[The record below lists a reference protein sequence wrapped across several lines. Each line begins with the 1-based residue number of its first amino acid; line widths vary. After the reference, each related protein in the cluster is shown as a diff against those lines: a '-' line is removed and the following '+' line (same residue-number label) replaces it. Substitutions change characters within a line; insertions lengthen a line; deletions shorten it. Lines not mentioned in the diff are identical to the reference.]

1 VNGGMVSTHFHP
13 QRLLPRYSGLI
24 SRLSRSPGGL
34 KFYLAP
40 LGPLVNSHE
49 HSTSENP
56 TSLDL
61 ELARVVVCGF
71 PRTGTTFLQTAI
83 QDVFEDSTACWKNHD
98 VLAIPRY
105 LRRGIPTV
113 VTLREPLA
121 TAVSWSI
128 YNADEPKETL
138 LAGRLLTYASWHEQI
153 PRYLESRLLRLKR
166 FEDFRDHPFEI
177 LSPVLQQIA
186 AEEEL
191 HHVDARQINEELE
204 HSNAE
209 HGISVLHGNTP
220 SIDRRELRE
229 QYVKLSSRPRVAE
242 ALERATVIFSDLN
255 TLSLHR
261 PSLDPV
267 SLAAAQPTHTLGT
280 GAATLTGIVA
290 SGAAGAGLLLRL
302 LGD

>member
-1 VNGGMVSTHFHP
+1 MTTHFHP
-13 QRLLPRYSGLI
+13 QRLLPRYSGLVSI
-24 SRLSRSPGGL
+24 LSRVPGGL
-34 KFYLAP
+34 KYTLGP
-40 LGPLVNSHE
+40 LGPLVYSHE
-49 HSTSENP
+49 RSTSENP
-56 TSLDL
+56 SFLDL

-128 YNADEPKETL
+128 YNADEPKESL
-138 LAGRLLTYASWHEQI
+138 LAGRLLTYASWHEQV

-166 FEDFRDHPFEI
+166 FEDFREHPFET

-191 HHVDARQINEELE
+191 HHVDANLINEELE

-209 HGISVLHGNTP
+209 NGISILQGNTP
-220 SIDRRELRE
+220 SSDRRELRDRYLE
-229 QYVKLSSRPRVAE
+229 LSTAPRVVDAW
-242 ALERATVIFSDLN
+242 ERATVIFSQLS

-267 SLAAAQPTHTLGT
+267 SLAAAQSTRTHGT
-280 GAATLTGIVA
+280 GAAAWTGIMA
-290 SGAAGAGLLLRL
+290 SGAAGASVLLRL